1 MTFAFPDDLAPE
13 VYPLAWL
20 VGTWAG
26 HGVIDYPDIPTSD
39 FRQEISF
46 THDGG
51 PYLIYKS
58 TITLTGMDG
67 EVGAV
72 WSVESGFWRVAPS
85 TPDGIELKDFQH
97 PLEVVMADAAGLV
110 AVYVGAVGNGRV
122 DLATDLMARTASA
135 AEVNGGTRL
144 YGNVSGELMWAW
156 DLAAFGHE
164 LQSYASARL
173 SRVTD
178 ATGAA
183 VNAPQSG
190 GSFAVDP
197 NAELGSEPDS
207 DPKPHSTES

>member
-13 VYPLAWL
+13 LYPLAWL

-26 HGVIDYPDIPTSD
+26 HGVIDYPDIPAAD
-39 FRQEISF
+39 FRQEMSF

-51 PYLIYKS
+51 PYLNYTS
-58 TITLTGMDG
+58 TITTTGMDG
-67 EVGAV
+67 EVGQV
-72 WSVESGFWRVAPS
+72 WSVESGFWRVAPR
-85 TPDGIELKDFQH
+85 TPDGIDLKDFQH

-110 AVYVGAVGNGRV
+110 AVYVGAVGNGRI
-122 DLATDLMARTASA
+122 DLATDLMARTESA
-135 AEVNGGTRL
+135 AEVNAATRL
-144 YGNVSGELMWAW
+144 YGNVRGELMWAW

-183 VNAPQSG
+183 VDGASSESAAGLAAADSG
-190 GSFAVDP
+190 ADTDGDAGP
-197 NAELGSEPDS
+197 N
-207 DPKPHSTES
+207 TETNE